1 MNTQGC
7 GVCPLG
13 KGQYHETAV
22 RHMGLENNGIMGPS
36 LTLLG
41 KLQKGLGRIKTRWG
55 FPLVF
60 GTTAS
65 SRQEPALMDA
75 R

>member
-1 MNTQGC
+1 
-7 GVCPLG
+7 
-13 KGQYHETAV
+13 
-22 RHMGLENNGIMGPS
+22 MGLENNGIMGPF